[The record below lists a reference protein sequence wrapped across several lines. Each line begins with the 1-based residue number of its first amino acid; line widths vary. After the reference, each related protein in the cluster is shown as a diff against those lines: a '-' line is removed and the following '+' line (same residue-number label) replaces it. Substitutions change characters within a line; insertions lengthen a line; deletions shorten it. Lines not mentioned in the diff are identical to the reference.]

1 MVNSYSFNPS
11 PLTEIRGD
19 PMIASFWADADLR
32 GSGTVYYR
40 ESCNGSELLRAA
52 DLINDKY
59 GEFSE
64 PTSVVVVTWENVGYF
79 KNHTDK
85 VQPYWQQSSTITLVQ
100 LTKQWN
106 IHLFTQYKNIHLF
119 VVYIHCSPFTFHST
133 AKYSSDRNSC
143 RLWYSCAVLCHLP
156 LQEYPVDYRWQL
168 WW

>member
-11 PLTEIRGD
+11 PLAEIMGD

-64 PTSVVVVTWENVGYF
+64 PTSVVVVTWDNVGYF

-85 VQPYWQQSSTITLVQ
+85 VHHIIFLNLLAPIQQLA
-100 LTKQWN
+100 
-106 IHLFTQYKNIHLF
+106 H
-119 VVYIHCSPFTFHST
+119 
-133 AKYSSDRNSC
+133 NSQ
-143 RLWYSCAVLCHLP
+143 AP
-156 LQEYPVDYRWQL
+156 
-168 WW
+168 